1 MPNTTPR
8 FDTISF
14 LTDYGVA
21 DEFVGVVKSVIR
33 TISPHVAVIDITH
46 DIEPHD
52 VRAGG
57 LAIARAAQ
65 YLAPGVVLGV
75 VDPGVATERKA
86 IAIEVGDGQSYLV
99 GPDNGLFAP
108 AVSLV
113 GGATGAVV
121 LDNVDYHLPSP
132 GPTFDG
138 RDVFA
143 PVAAHLCNGVP
154 MVELGTPIDPIK
166 LLPGVL
172 PVSERHVEDGSISA
186 EVLWIDR
193 FGNVQLNVDPSELDD
208 WPDAV
213 AVEGGRTTRT
223 AQRKKAFAEIATG
236 SVGLLVDSYGLLAL
250 AVDRGSAAF
259 ELELNEGDAVTLR
272 PGDAP
277 GASVNTPVR
286 LSARPTT
293 VPPVP
298 DSCATEPS

>member
-1 MPNTTPR
+1 MTERR

-14 LTDYGVA
+14 LTDYGLA

-33 TISPHVAVIDITH
+33 TMSPGVAVIDITH

-75 VDPGVATERKA
+75 VDPGVATDRKGV
-86 IAIEVGDGQSYLV
+86 AIEVGDGQSYLV

-121 LDNVDYHLPSP
+121 LDNPDYHLPAP

-143 PVAAHLCNGVP
+143 PAAAHLCNGVP
-154 MVELGTPIDPIK
+154 VTELGTPIDPAK

-172 PVSERHVEDGSISA
+172 PVSERDPDDGSISA
-186 EVLWIDR
+186 EVLWVDR

-208 WPDAV
+208 WPPV
-213 AVEGGRTTRT
+213 LSVEGGRTTRS
-223 AQRKKAFAEIATG
+223 AQRVRAFAEIPTG
-236 SVGLLVDSYGLLAL
+236 SIGVVIDSYGLVAL
-250 AVDRGSAAF
+250 AVDRGSAALD
-259 ELELNEGDAVTLR
+259 LELAAGDAVTLR
-272 PGDAP
+272 PSEGRV
-277 GASVNTPVR
+277 ASVVTPVG
-286 LSARPTT
+286 LGEKPT
-293 VPPVP
+293 VEPPAGGP
-298 DSCATEPS
+298 EGR

>member
-1 MPNTTPR
+1 MSLR

-14 LTDYGVA
+14 LTDYGTS

-33 TISPHVAVIDITH
+33 TIAPEVVVIDITH

-57 LAIARAAQ
+57 LALARSAQ

-75 VDPGVATERKA
+75 VDPGVATDRKP
-86 IAIEVGDGQSYLV
+86 IAIEVGGGQSYLV

-121 LDNVDYHLPSP
+121 LDNPDYHLPAP
-132 GPTFDG
+132 GPTFAG

-143 PVAAHLCNGVP
+143 PVAAHLCNGTP
-154 MVELGTPIDPIK
+154 LHDLGTPIDPMR

-172 PVSERHVEDGSISA
+172 AVSEQVDDGSIKA

-193 FGNVQLNVDPSELDD
+193 FGNVQLNVDPADLAD
-208 WPDAV
+208 WPDHV
-213 AVEGGRTTRT
+213 TVEGGRTTRT
-223 AQRKKAFAEIATG
+223 SQRVDAFAEITTG
-236 SVGLLVDSYGLLAL
+236 SVGLLVDSYGLLAI

-259 ELELNEGDAVTLR
+259 ELELNEGDALTLR
-272 PGDAP
+272 PADRTT
-277 GASVNTPVR
+277 TPVSTPVS
-286 LSARPTT
+286 LGEKPTT
-293 VPPVP
+293 TPPTP
-298 DSCATEPS
+298 DTRETP